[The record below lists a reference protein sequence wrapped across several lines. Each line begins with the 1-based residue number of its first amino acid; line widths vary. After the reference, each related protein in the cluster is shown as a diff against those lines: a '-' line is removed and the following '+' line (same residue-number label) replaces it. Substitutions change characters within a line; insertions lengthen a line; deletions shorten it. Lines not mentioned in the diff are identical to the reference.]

1 MQNFCLKR
9 LMAKILITGGA
20 GFIGSH
26 LAHSLAKNNK
36 VMIVDNLESKGSIP
50 FIDKKNL
57 FIKGNILEKIL
68 NKIKNGNQRQ
78 YIILLLNQVVK
89 EHMIIQKKISILM
102 VLEHALLLIWLKKL
116 IVSILFMPVV
126 LLFMVLLKN

>member
-57 FIKGNILEKIL
+57 FIKGNIF
-68 NKIKNGNQRQ
+68 G
-78 YIILLLNQVVK
+78 
-89 EHMIIQKKISILM
+89 KK
-102 VLEHALLLIWLKKL
+102 
-116 IVSILFMPVV
+116 F
-126 LLFMVLLKN
+126 